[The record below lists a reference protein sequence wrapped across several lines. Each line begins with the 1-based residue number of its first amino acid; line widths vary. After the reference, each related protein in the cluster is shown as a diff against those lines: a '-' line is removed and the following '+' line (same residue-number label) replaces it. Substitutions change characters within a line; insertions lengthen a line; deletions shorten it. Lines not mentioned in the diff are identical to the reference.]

1 MGFDFNA
8 EGYDFSDEVF
18 ELAKNND
25 NVYLEISAFGRKLF
39 DPEGKFMDHVMCRLK
54 ADGLNF

>member
-39 DPEGKFMDHVMCRLK
+39 DPEPKFMDHVMCRLK
-54 ADGLNF
+54 ADG